1 MYPTYSSH
9 VCIIY
14 IRVLLIYIRLASTIL
29 KVWNHLH
36 KMDPITHLHTT
47 HTQNCLSRLW
57 EGCTNLVHTMGI
69 FSYVY
74 SPYQNHLFFP
84 SFQQLNPLIK
94 LFHCLFKDSKL
105 LRLVDSF
112 QSAQRYRFLMPWL
125 FLPLYL
131 IEGLYID
138 E

>member
-1 MYPTYSSH
+1 
-9 VCIIY
+9 
-14 IRVLLIYIRLASTIL
+14 
-29 KVWNHLH
+29 
-36 KMDPITHLHTT
+36 
-47 HTQNCLSRLW
+47 
-57 EGCTNLVHTMGI
+57 MGI

-112 QSAQRYRFLMPWL
+112 QSAQRRRTRTSTKGGESTDIKFYWVDWKMIRIPRYQEREGVFSKHHFFYGLIPRKL
-125 FLPLYL
+125 FKLLSPN
-131 IEGLYID
+131 D
-138 E
+138 HC